1 MERPKQMIG
10 LGGGFFGGMSGA
22 MSEMDLLMSED
33 LYLRVG
39 IAVTDSL
46 NLSPNKDWRRFAPL
60 CFDAV
65 YYFDRNYYFG
75 GGLNYPLKISDD
87 ERPSVGG
94 EAFIGLEFPV
104 YDRHRIY
111 GELGYSVAA
120 RAVGESFGGLHFLFG
135 WRYEIIPAQKIA
147 KAAEPIITMQT
158 TPESISVVP
167 AASYPTPDAESADKA
182 EITRLEQEL
191 IKVGDYIQELDTK
204 IIMARK
210 QKDPSRVASL
220 KALKEQS
227 IARANALRD
236 VITAKKSK

>member
-75 GGLNYPLKISDD
+75 GGLNYSIKISDD
-87 ERPSVGG
+87 ERPSLGG

-120 RAVGESFGGLHFLFG
+120 RAVGESFGGLHLLFG
-135 WRYEIIPAQKIA
+135 WRYEIIPAIIPEKKIITENTAPLVEIPITKPPEISMKKKYVYHYITRGDTLIKIA
-147 KAAEPIITMQT
+147 NK
-158 TPESISVVP
+158 
-167 AASYPTPDAESADKA
+167 Y
-182 EITRLEQEL
+182 
-191 IKVGDYIQELDTK
+191 
-204 IIMARK
+204 
-210 QKDPSRVASL
+210 L
-220 KALKEQS
+220 KASGLYKQ
-227 IARANALRD
+227 IAKMNNIKNPDHIIGGRYIKIDISNNN
-236 VITAKKSK
+236 TPSPGNY